1 MVPMVSRFAARLLPF
16 ALLLGACAE
25 ESAQLPPLPTYPAP
39 LEARPLELQGATACG
54 IDADCDPG
62 SFCFL
67 GSCSVQCET
76 GAECDSG
83 ECDTRGRCTE
93 STNKAANSDLPA
105 GPPNTRISGLEL
117 INKPAVEIDV
127 QPGEEF
133 ITVTFETSE
142 SATPQGGLS
151 YRIESS
157 ADDSLARR
165 VQTSNGGTT
174 HTVVIPTG
182 AANPA
187 FVGDL
192 VDVNI
197 VTPIGTIPLVLK
209 SLLTVAG
216 IYEGTLK
223 IDGLGTEVPLSFGID
238 GDMGALGTGIS
249 NAFLV
254 VPSGESAMFGPV
266 AESQLPALNATQELR
281 TPLTYDSAVG
291 AWVAT
296 FANAYDI
303 PSDQAFGLLAAT
315 QVKRE
320 LRYELKVEADRTVSG
335 SLVDRWQ
342 GLYDGTQADGTRVI
356 PKVQLSGSFRLAKSS
371 AQAATNA
378 TDFVAFANTPNPQLQ
393 NFSLSTGCA
402 ALADATD
409 GCAAR
414 TTFAGALACADA
426 VAGGAVATR
435 TLTEVVAGLLAG
447 GLTDDGKTF
456 KEFLAGCAD
465 GSVAACVPT
474 EAQMCGVELQ
484 AVAFGLAPGGYSLDK
499 ERLWDGFGD
508 LLLEVTG
515 GPQLGAF
522 FVDTESRRDWLEN
535 ANYGSTAITS
545 AAAAQLN
552 AQLMDDYVTKVL
564 GPNIQALRT
573 YLQPSSFAF
582 LSRVP
587 DSADSIDQRDRL
599 LIAMVGSW
607 TATADALSLAA
618 QRWNEVYR
626 LDGERRL
633 KANEVAGYLGE
644 MYRAAA
650 VIIQLHKEAGK
661 AAEAAPVAAGLGTL
675 LLRYEELTNT
685 FNELLFA
692 RDGELAVSS
701 SLDPEQASRGV
712 LAQRHE
718 AALEAVDD
726 ASVKVDTLL
735 QTLLDNDIRNADL
748 FANLDNAVNESQKRL
763 VELCGQPEGCDV
775 LRPGDAANPLCD
787 TSWEAGV
794 CGFKQS
800 KGLLTNRSPRS
811 VQGFESAASPSEAG
825 RAIQEI
831 GAAASAVK
839 KTTEAKKAFMQSTL
853 QQADTAAAFLASAN
867 KWNADTETANA
878 AIDARFKADV
888 DALNSRF
895 SLREKTI
902 RANIE
907 AAKKKITDAEIMY
920 YTLLGVSGAAK
931 IASLALAS
939 SQVSLE
945 VSMRMLES
953 ASETTKEMTA
963 AASECPDVTVG
974 LAVRVGAVKCAVNL
988 GGQAGATVIKNI
1000 ANSMSTFAK
1009 VKGYV
1014 AFIQDEAMKF
1024 WMTQRHGYERLLDL
1038 THEQKIAIELWTVE
1052 LESLRDPATQL
1063 AREQFIDHTR
1073 AVAAAKEVHA
1083 RDLDD
1088 YQRQMNEVFDR
1099 SVELLD
1105 REQDLLARQGE
1116 LVTASSHYYQ
1126 IVEAARQERATL
1138 EMRRLQRQQIA
1149 QLVAGPQAVFFAANG
1164 LTEAERELDRAK
1176 RKMNDWLVA
1185 LEYAAV
1191 RPFYNERMSILLARN
1206 TYPLRAIADRLT
1218 DLEGQCGGATNQ
1230 QEGSVSLRDD
1240 LLKLTS
1246 SQVDPVSGQTLTP
1259 AQRFR
1264 QTLVQSDIPATATM
1278 RYTVSQTADQVASNS
1293 ALLVV
1298 NFNLGLTQFANLRAT
1313 CNAKVAGIALHL
1325 VGSDLGSGQPYATL
1339 LYNGSSQTY
1348 SCQPG
1353 IDAYVQTFGQ
1363 GDTTFGSV
1371 TSFVVNG
1378 RAASPVA
1385 GVGEMGSSNV
1395 TFAGLPLAGD
1405 YTLIIDPS
1413 LPANQAINWNNLQ
1426 DIELGLSYSYQDV
1439 FSSTSDCANSL

>member
-1 MVPMVSRFAARLLPF
+1 MVSRFAARLLPF
-16 ALLLGACAE
+16 VFLLGACAE
-25 ESAQLPPLPTYPAP
+25 ESAPAP
-39 LEARPLELQGATACG
+39 VATPAPDLAPRPLELQGATACG

-83 ECDTRGRCTE
+83 ACDTRGRCTE
-93 STNKAANSDLPA
+93 STKKAANSDLPA

-117 INKPAVEIDV
+117 TNKPAVDIDV

-157 ADDSLARR
+157 ADASLARR
-165 VQTSNGGTT
+165 VQTSNGGTA

-182 AANPA
+182 AANPE

-197 VTPIGTIPLVLK
+197 VTPVGTIPLVLK
-209 SLLTVAG
+209 SVLTVAG

-223 IDGLGTEVPLSFGID
+223 IDGLGTEVPLSFGVD
-238 GDMGALGTGIS
+238 GDMGALGTGVS

-254 VPSGESAMFGPV
+254 VPSGASAMFGPV
-266 AESQLPALNATQELR
+266 AASQLPAVNATQELR
-281 TPLTYDSAVG
+281 APLNYDSAIG

-296 FANAYDI
+296 FSNAYDI
-303 PSDQAFGLLAAT
+303 PSDQAFGTLAAT
-315 QVKRE
+315 QLKRE
-320 LRYELKVEADRTVSG
+320 LRYELKVEADRTISG
-335 SLVDRWQ
+335 SLSDRWF
-342 GLYDGTQADGTRVI
+342 GFYDVAQADGSKMVSETI
-356 PKVQLSGSFRLAKSS
+356 TGGTFSIAKSGT
-371 AQAATNA
+371 QPATNA
-378 TDFVAFANTPNPQLQ
+378 TNFLPFANTPNPQLQ
-393 NFSLSTGCA
+393 NFALSTECA
-402 ALADATD
+402 TLADATD
-409 GCAAR
+409 GCANR
-414 TTFAGALACADA
+414 TTFEGALACSDA
-426 VAGGAVATR
+426 LAGGAVATK
-435 TLTEVVAGLLAG
+435 TLTEVVATLLAG

-474 EAQMCGVELQ
+474 KAQTCGIELQ

-587 DSADSIDQRDRL
+587 DSPDSIDQRDRL

-607 TATADALSLAA
+607 TATADSLSLAA

-626 LDGERRL
+626 LDGERRV

-644 MYRAAA
+644 MYRAA
-650 VIIQLHKEAGK
+650 VIIIGLHQEAGK
-661 AAEAAPVAAGLGTL
+661 AAEAASVAAGLGTL
-675 LLRYEELTNT
+675 LLRYEALTNT

-692 RDGELAVSS
+692 RDGELAISS

-763 VELCGQPEGCDV
+763 VALCGQPVGCDV
-775 LRPGDAANPLCD
+775 LRPGDATNPLCD

-800 KGLLTNRSPRS
+800 KSLLASRTPRS
-811 VQGFESAASPSEAG
+811 VEGFESAASPSEG
-825 RAIQEI
+825 GMAIQEI
-831 GAAASAVK
+831 GAAASAIK
-839 KTTEAKKAFMQSTL
+839 KTAEAKKAFVQSTL

-867 KWNADTETANA
+867 KWNSDTEAANA
-878 AIDARFKADV
+878 LIDARFNADV
-888 DALNSRF
+888 AALNSRF
-895 SLREKTI
+895 TAREKTI
-902 RANIE
+902 RENIKDYQNAIILE
-907 AAKKKITDAEIMY
+907 KVIY
-920 YTLLGVSGAAK
+920 YG
-931 IASLALAS
+931 SLALAGAARIYTLVDKS
-939 SQVSLE
+939 SEVALE
-945 VSMRMLES
+945 VSLKMLES
-953 ASETTKEMTA
+953 ASETVSGVTE
-963 AASECPDVTVG
+963 AASDCPDVTAG
-974 LAVRVGAVKCAVNL
+974 LAVRVGAAKCAVNL
-988 GGQAGATVIKNI
+988 GGKVAATIVKK
-1000 ANSMSTFAK
+1000 AADALGTGAK
-1009 VKGYV
+1009 VKAYLK
-1014 AFIQDEAMKF
+1014 FIKDEAMKF
-1024 WMTQRHGYERLLDL
+1024 WNEQRASRERFQDVV
-1038 THEQKIAIELWTVE
+1038 HEKKEAIELWTVE
-1052 LESLRDPATQL
+1052 LESLRDPATEL
-1063 AREQFIDHTR
+1063 AREAFIDHTR
-1073 AVAAAKEVHA
+1073 SVLEAEEAYE
-1083 RDLDD
+1083 RDLNE
-1088 YQRQMNEVFDR
+1088 YQRQMDEVFDR
-1099 SVELLD
+1099 STELLD
-1105 REQDLLARQGE
+1105 REQDAVARLEELLSAR
-1116 LVTASSHYYQ
+1116 SHYYQ

-1149 QLVAGPQAVFFAANG
+1149 KLVAGPQAVFFAANG

-1206 TYPLRAIADRLT
+1206 TYQLRAIADRLT
-1218 DLEGQCGGATNQ
+1218 DLEGQCGGATNLQ
-1230 QEGSVSLRDD
+1230 DGTVSLRDD
-1240 LLKLTS
+1240 VLKLTS

-1264 QTLVQSDIPATATM
+1264 QTLAQSDIPAGRTM

-1298 NFNLGLTQFANLRAT
+1298 NFNLGLTQFANLPFT
-1313 CNAKVAGIALHL
+1313 CNAKVAGVALEL
-1325 VGSDLGSGQPYATL
+1325 VGTGLGAGQPVATL
-1339 LYNGSSQTY
+1339 LYGGNSQTY

-1363 GDTTFGSV
+1363 GDTTFGTT
-1371 TSFVVNG
+1371 TSFVVEG

-1385 GVGEMGSSNV
+1385 GVGEIGSSNV

-1405 YTLIIDPS
+1405 YTLIIDPAA
-1413 LPANQAINWNNLQ
+1413 PANQAINWANLD
-1426 DIELGLSYSYQDV
+1426 DIKVGLSYSYQDV

>member
-1 MVPMVSRFAARLLPF
+1 MVSRLAARLLPF

-25 ESAQLPPLPTYPAP
+25 ESAPLPPLPVYPAP

-62 SFCFL
+62 AFCFL
-67 GSCSVQCET
+67 GSCSAQCAT
-76 GAECDSG
+76 GAECASG
-83 ECDTRGRCTE
+83 ECDSRGRCAE
-93 STNKAANSDLPA
+93 STNKAAGGDLPL
-105 GPPNTRISGLEL
+105 GPPNSRIAGLEL
-117 INKPAVEIDV
+117 INEPELEIIV
-127 QPGEEF
+127 APGQEF
-133 ITVTFETSE
+133 VTVTFETSA

-182 AANPA
+182 AANPE

-192 VDVNI
+192 VDVTI
-197 VTPIGTIPLVLK
+197 VTPVGTIPLILK
-209 SLLTVAG
+209 SGGNASGT
-216 IYEGTLK
+216 YEGTLK
-223 IDGLGTEVPLSFGID
+223 LDGLGTEIPLTFGID
-238 GDMGALGTGIS
+238 GDMGALGTGVS

-254 VPSGESAMFGPV
+254 VPSGEAEMFGPV
-266 AESQLPALNATQELR
+266 AESQLPAQNATKQLR
-281 TPLTYDSAVG
+281 QPLTYDGAIG

-296 FANAYDI
+296 FSNAYDA
-303 PSDQAFGLLAAT
+303 PSNQIFGTLPIT
-315 QVKRE
+315 QVQRN

-335 SLVDRWQ
+335 SMSDTWT
-342 GLYDGTQADGTRVI
+342 GFYDATQADSSRSI
-356 PKVQLSGSFRLAKSS
+356 SKVQVTGTFRIVKTGD
-371 AQAATNA
+371 QPATNA
-378 TDFVAFANTPNPQLQ
+378 TDFVAFANTPAPALQ
-393 NFSLSTGCA
+393 DFELSEACQS
-402 ALADATD
+402 LADTKQDCANLAT
-409 GCAAR
+409 
-414 TTFAGALACADA
+414 TAGALACVDA

-465 GSVAACVPT
+465 GSIAACVPT
-474 EAQMCGVELQ
+474 QAQRCGLELQ
-484 AVAFGLAPGGYSLDK
+484 AIAFGLAPGGYSLDK

-582 LSRVP
+582 LSRLP

-607 TATADALSLAA
+607 TATADSLSLAA

-626 LDGERRL
+626 LDGERRV

-650 VIIQLHKEAGK
+650 VIIQLHREAGK
-661 AAEAAPVAAGLGTL
+661 AAEAAPIAAGLNTL
-675 LLRYEELTNT
+675 LLRYDALTNT

-692 RDGELAVSS
+692 RDGELAISS

-726 ASVKVDTLL
+726 ASTKVDTLL
-735 QTLLDNDIRNADL
+735 QTLLDNDIRNAEL
-748 FANLDNAVNESQKRL
+748 FTNLDNAVNESQKRL
-763 VELCGQPEGCDV
+763 VELCGQPVGCDV
-775 LRPGDAANPLCD
+775 LRPADAANPLCD

-794 CGFKQS
+794 CGFRQS
-800 KGLLTNRSPRS
+800 KTALASRSPRS
-811 VQGFESAASPSEAG
+811 VEGFESAAAPSEGGLAILAVGAAG
-825 RAIQEI
+825 RDAKQATTYRETMAGRYTRHLETIPTVADIAADRTERMVLVDKINEDYNGLITQTEQDEQGESQLTEEKIKRAKQKQELLT
-831 GAAASAVK
+831 SAFETK
-839 KTTEAKKAFMQSTL
+839 ITTLISINVIELLDAGTESIST
-853 QQADTAAAFLASAN
+853 T
-867 KWNADTETANA
+867 
-878 AIDARFKADV
+878 V
-888 DALNSRF
+888 DL
-895 SLREKTI
+895 SLRSAADATATVTEK
-902 RANIE
+902 
-907 AAKKKITDAEIMY
+907 
-920 YTLLGVSGAAK
+920 
-931 IASLALAS
+931 ASD
-939 SQVSLE
+939 
-945 VSMRMLES
+945 
-953 ASETTKEMTA
+953 
-963 AASECPDVTVG
+963 CPDTTAGV
-974 LAVRVGAVKCAVNL
+974 AVRLGAVKCAVNL
-988 GGQAGATVIKNI
+988 AGGSASMTIERTADVARAGFELKHSWVENLTRALTMAGEITDATTEYR
-1000 ANSMSTFAK
+1000 A
-1009 VKGYV
+1009 
-1014 AFIQDEAMKF
+1014 AFMDLDE
-1024 WMTQRHGYERLLDL
+1024 TINDL
-1038 THEQKIAIELWTVE
+1038 TASLNTLNGSDTLTVE
-1052 LESLRDPATQL
+1052 NDERYENAKRDVQDKYEEEIEARTAMLEASLQL
-1063 AREQFIDHTR
+1063 AEDL
-1073 AVAAAKEVHA
+1073 VGAAQTE
-1083 RDLDD
+1083 L
-1088 YQRQMNEVFDR
+1088 QMKS
-1099 SVELLD
+1099 SV
-1105 REQDLLARQGE
+1105 
-1116 LVTASSHYYQ
+1116 VTAIAHYKMV
-1126 IVEAARQERATL
+1126 VESARQERATL
-1138 EMRRLQRQQIA
+1138 EMRRLQRNQIA

-1164 LTEAERELDRAK
+1164 LAEAERELDRAK

-1206 TYPLRAIADRLT
+1206 TYQLRAIADRLT
-1218 DLEGQCGGATNQ
+1218 DLEGQCGGATNLQ
-1230 QEGSVSLRDD
+1230 DGTVSLRND
-1240 LLKLTS
+1240 LLGLRTS
-1246 SQVDPVSGQTLTP
+1246 QFDTVSDQTLTP
-1259 AQRFR
+1259 AQRFQ
-1264 QTLVQSDIPATATM
+1264 QTLAQSDIPAAATM
-1278 RYTVSQTADQVASNS
+1278 RYTVSQTVDQVASNS

-1298 NFNLGLTQFANLRAT
+1298 NFNLGLSQFANLRAT
-1313 CNAKVAGIALHL
+1313 CNAKVAGIALKL
-1325 VGSDLGSGQPYATL
+1325 VGDNLGSGQPYATL
-1339 LYNGSSQTY
+1339 LYNGNSQTY

-1353 IDAYVQTFGQ
+1353 IQAYVETFGQ
-1363 GDTTFGSV
+1363 GDATFGPI

-1385 GVGEMGSSNV
+1385 GVGGMGSSNV

-1405 YTLIIDPS
+1405 YTLIIDPAV
-1413 LPANQAINWNNLQ
+1413 PANQAINWANLE
-1426 DIELGLSYSYQDV
+1426 DIQLGLNYSYQDI

>member
-1 MVPMVSRFAARLLPF
+1 MVSRLAARLLPF

-25 ESAQLPPLPTYPAP
+25 ESAPLPPLPVYPAP

-62 SFCFL
+62 AFCFL
-67 GSCSVQCET
+67 GSCSAQCAT
-76 GAECDSG
+76 GAECASG
-83 ECDTRGRCTE
+83 ECDSRGRCAE
-93 STNKAANSDLPA
+93 STNKAAGGDLPA
-105 GPPNTRISGLEL
+105 GPPNSRIAGLEL
-117 INKPAVEIDV
+117 INEPEMEIIV
-127 QPGEEF
+127 APGEEF
-133 ITVTFETSE
+133 VTVTFETSA

-182 AANPA
+182 AANPE

-192 VDVNI
+192 VDVTI
-197 VTPIGTIPLVLK
+197 VTPVGTIPLILK
-209 SLLTVAG
+209 SVLTVAG

-223 IDGLGTEVPLSFGID
+223 LDGLGTEVPLKFGID
-238 GDMGALGTGIS
+238 GDMGALGTGVS

-254 VPSGESAMFGPV
+254 VPSGEAAMFGPV
-266 AESQLPALNATQELR
+266 AESQLPALNASQEVR
-281 TPLTYDSAVG
+281 APLEYDSAIG

-296 FANAYDI
+296 FSNAYDI
-303 PSDQAFGLLAAT
+303 PSDQAFGDLAAT

-320 LRYELKVEADRTVSG
+320 LRYELKVEADRTISG
-335 SLVDRWQ
+335 TLVDRWE
-342 GLYDGTQADGTRVI
+342 GLYDATQSDGTRVI
-356 PKVQLSGSFRLAKSS
+356 PKVQLGGSFRVTKSGL
-371 AQAATNA
+371 QAATNS
-378 TDFVAFANTPNPQLQ
+378 TDFLPFTNTPNPQLQ
-393 NFSLSTGCA
+393 NFSLSAACA
-402 ALADATD
+402 TLADATD

-414 TTFAGALACADA
+414 TTFAGALACSDA

-465 GSVAACVPT
+465 GTVAACVPT
-474 EAQMCGVELQ
+474 QAQRCGVELQ
-484 AVAFGLAPGGYSLDK
+484 AVAFGLAPSGYSLDK

-552 AQLMDDYVTKVL
+552 ARLMDDYVTKVL
-564 GPNIQALRT
+564 GPNIEALRT

-607 TATADALSLAA
+607 TATADSLSLAA

-626 LDGERRL
+626 LDGERRV

-661 AAEAAPVAAGLGTL
+661 AAEAAPVAAGLNTL
-675 LLRYEELTNT
+675 LLRYEALTQT

-726 ASVKVDTLL
+726 ASTKVDTLL

-748 FANLDNAVNESQKRL
+748 FTNLDNAVNESQKRL
-763 VELCGQPEGCDV
+763 VELCGQPDGCDP
-775 LRPGDAANPLCD
+775 LLPADAANPLCD
-787 TSWEAGV
+787 TSWVAGV

-800 KGLLTNRSPRS
+800 KSLLASRTPRS
-811 VQGFESAASPSEAG
+811 VEGFESAANPSEAG
-825 RAIQEI
+825 LAIFAVGDAAREAEMAEQDLNALRGRLARKKTEYQAASADAVTRAAATQTLIEAINDQYEELI
-831 GAAASAVK
+831 ASTETFEEADEAERIKAIADENNRKATLSVNYFTQLGFTISMAALEQVDAGVASVSSNVRQSLMGAAATVDDVGG
-839 KTTEAKKAFMQSTL
+839 KAS
-853 QQADTAAAFLASAN
+853 D
-867 KWNADTETANA
+867 
-878 AIDARFKADV
+878 
-888 DALNSRF
+888 
-895 SLREKTI
+895 
-902 RANIE
+902 
-907 AAKKKITDAEIMY
+907 
-920 YTLLGVSGAAK
+920 
-931 IASLALAS
+931 
-939 SQVSLE
+939 
-945 VSMRMLES
+945 
-953 ASETTKEMTA
+953 
-963 AASECPDVTVG
+963 CPDVTVG
-974 LAVRVGAVKCAVNL
+974 VAVRVGAAKCAVNL
-988 GGQAGATVIKNI
+988 GTVGVVSALERSADIAAGAGELAHTVVESANRWQNVAKESAALTTEFAQSILDIDATLRGLELKTKEVNASDSLKAENFERYQTALREQTLRAEEDADAVGALLEEMRQLSEDVDQAGLKVLQT
-1000 ANSMSTFAK
+1000 AK
-1009 VKGYV
+1009 QV
-1014 AFIQDEAMKF
+1014 
-1024 WMTQRHGYERLLDL
+1024 
-1038 THEQKIAIELWTVE
+1038 
-1052 LESLRDPATQL
+1052 
-1063 AREQFIDHTR
+1063 
-1073 AVAAAKEVHA
+1073 VAAKLSYAQVAE
-1083 RDLDD
+1083 
-1088 YQRQMNEVFDR
+1088 
-1099 SVELLD
+1099 S
-1105 REQDLLARQGE
+1105 
-1116 LVTASSHYYQ
+1116 
-1126 IVEAARQERATL
+1126 ARQERATL
-1138 EMRRLQRQQIA
+1138 VMRRLQRQQIA

-1206 TYPLRAIADRLT
+1206 TYQLRAIADRLT
-1218 DLEGQCGGATNQ
+1218 DLEAQCGGATNLQ
-1230 QEGSVSLRDD
+1230 DGTVSLRED
-1240 LLKLTS
+1240 LLGLRTS
-1246 SQVDPVSGQTLTP
+1246 QFDTVSGQTLTP

-1264 QTLVQSDIPATATM
+1264 QTLSQSDIPASRTM
-1278 RYTVSQTADQVASNS
+1278 RYTVSQTVDQVAANS

-1298 NFNLGLTQFANLRAT
+1298 NFSLGLSAFGNLPLT
-1313 CNAKVAGIALHL
+1313 CNAKLAGIAIKL
-1325 VGSDLGSGQPYATL
+1325 VGDGLGDGQPAATL
-1339 LYNGSSQTY
+1339 LYGGNSQTY

-1363 GDTTFGSV
+1363 GDTTFGST
-1371 TSFVVNG
+1371 TSFVVEG
-1378 RAASPVA
+1378 RAASPIA
-1385 GVGEMGSSNV
+1385 GVSEMGSSNV

-1405 YTLIIDPS
+1405 YTLIIDPA
-1413 LPANQAINWNNLQ
+1413 LPANQAINWANLD
-1426 DIELGLSYSYQDV
+1426 DIELGLTFSYQDI
-1439 FSSTSDCANSL
+1439 FSSSSDCANSL

>member
-1 MVPMVSRFAARLLPF
+1 MLSRLAARLLPF
-16 ALLLGACAE
+16 ALLLGACADE
-25 ESAQLPPLPTYPAP
+25 AAAPAP
-39 LEARPLELQGATACG
+39 VAPPAPELAPRPLELQGATACG

-62 SFCFL
+62 AFCFL

-83 ECDTRGRCTE
+83 ACDTRGRCTE
-93 STNKAANSDLPA
+93 STNKAANGDLPA
-105 GPPNTRISGLEL
+105 GPPNSRIAGLEL
-117 INKPAVEIDV
+117 INKPAVEILV
-127 QPGEEF
+127 TPGEEF

-151 YRIESS
+151 YRVESS

-209 SLLTVAG
+209 SVLTVAG
-216 IYEGTLK
+216 LYEGTLK
-223 IDGLGTEVPLSFGID
+223 LDGLGTEIPLNFGID
-238 GDMGALGTGIS
+238 GDMGALGTGVS

-254 VPSGESAMFGPV
+254 VPSGASAMFGPV
-266 AESQLPALNATQELR
+266 AASQLPAVNATQELR
-281 TPLTYDSAVG
+281 APLTYDSAIG

-296 FANAYDI
+296 FSNAYDI
-303 PSDQAFGLLAAT
+303 PSDQAFGTLAAT

-320 LRYELKVEADRTVSG
+320 LRYELQVEVDRTISG
-335 SLVDRWQ
+335 SLSDRWF
-342 GLYDGTQADGTRVI
+342 GFYDVAQADGSKMVSETI
-356 PKVQLSGSFRLAKSS
+356 TGGTFRIAKSGT
-371 AQAATNA
+371 QPATND
-378 TDFVAFANTPNPQLQ
+378 TNFVAFANTPNPQLQ
-393 NFSLSTGCA
+393 NFSLSTACA
-402 ALADATD
+402 TLADATD

-414 TTFAGALACADA
+414 TTFEGALACSDA
-426 VAGGAVATR
+426 VGGGAVATR

-474 EAQMCGVELQ
+474 RAQTCGIELQ

-564 GPNIQALRT
+564 GPNIEALRT
-573 YLQPSSFAF
+573 YLKPSSFAF

-626 LDGERRL
+626 LDGERRI
-633 KANEVAGYLGE
+633 KANQVAGYLGE
-644 MYRAAA
+644 MYRAA
-650 VIIQLHKEAGK
+650 VIIIGLHQEAGK
-661 AAEAAPVAAGLGTL
+661 AAEAAAVAAGLNTL
-675 LLRYEELTNT
+675 LLRYEALTNT

-692 RDGELAVSS
+692 RDGELAISS

-726 ASVKVDTLL
+726 ASTKVDTLL
-735 QTLLDNDIRNADL
+735 QTLLSNDIRNADL
-748 FANLDNAVNESQKRL
+748 FTRLDNAVNESQKRL

-800 KGLLTNRSPRS
+800 KGLLTNRNPRS
-811 VQGFESAASPSEAG
+811 IQGFESAASPSEAG
-825 RAIQEI
+825 MAIQEI
-831 GAAASAVK
+831 GAAATAVT
-839 KTTEAKKAFMQSTL
+839 KTAEAKAAFMRSTI
-853 QQADTAAAFLASAN
+853 QQAETATAFLASAN
-867 KWNADTETANA
+867 QWHADNEADNA
-878 AIDARFKADV
+878 AIDARFEADIA
-888 DALNSRF
+888 ALDSAYTA
-895 SLREKTI
+895 REETI
-902 RANIE
+902 RANIKDRKIRNALSR
-907 AAKKKITDAEIMY
+907 AAFAVN
-920 YTLLGVSGAAK
+920 VSK
-931 IASLALAS
+931 VTI
-939 SQVSLE
+939 E
-945 VSMRMLES
+945 KFR
-953 ASETTKEMTA
+953 EMTA
-963 AASECPDVTVG
+963 SSTALVNEVKTEAVEGAGETLSATTEAASDCPDITVG
-974 LAVRVGAVKCAVNL
+974 LATRVGAVKCAVAL
-988 GGQAGATVIKNI
+988 GGKISAAALAGAARVGN
-1000 ANSMSTFAK
+1000 AFGALQEFLAK
-1009 VKGYV
+1009 VFRAGMAWWKETK
-1014 AFIQDEAMKF
+1014 AARNRLEDITNWRDSEIEF
-1024 WMTQRHGYERLLDL
+1024 WV
-1038 THEQKIAIELWTVE
+1038 VE
-1052 LESLRDPATQL
+1052 LESLRDPQTQA
-1063 AREQFIDHTR
+1063 AREAFIEHTR
-1073 AVAAAKEVHA
+1073 SATAASQAYD
-1083 RDLDD
+1083 RDLEE
-1088 YQRQMNEVFDR
+1088 YQRQMDEVFDR
-1099 SVELLD
+1099 TTELLD
-1105 REQDLLARQGE
+1105 REQDWLDRQNDLLSAR
-1116 LVTASSHYYQ
+1116 THYYQ

-1191 RPFYNERMSILLARN
+1191 RPFYDERMSILLARN
-1206 TYPLRAIADRLT
+1206 TYQLRAIADRLT
-1218 DLEGQCGGATNQ
+1218 DLEGQCGGATNLQ
-1230 QEGSVSLRDD
+1230 DGTVSLRDD
-1240 LLKLTS
+1240 LLKLTT

-1264 QTLVQSDIPATATM
+1264 QTANQSDIPAGQTM

-1298 NFNLGLTQFANLRAT
+1298 NFTLGLTQFANLPFT
-1313 CNAKVAGIALHL
+1313 CNAKVAGVALEL
-1325 VGSDLGSGQPYATL
+1325 VGTGLGAGQPVATL
-1339 LYNGSSQTY
+1339 LYGGNSQTY

-1363 GDTTFGSV
+1363 GDTTFGTT
-1371 TSFVVNG
+1371 TSFVVEG

-1385 GVGEMGSSNV
+1385 GVNELGSSNV

-1405 YTLIIDPS
+1405 YTLIIDPAA
-1413 LPANQAINWNNLQ
+1413 PANQAINWANLD
-1426 DIELGLSYSYQDV
+1426 DIKVGLTYSYQDV

>member
-1 MVPMVSRFAARLLPF
+1 MVSRLAARLLPF

-25 ESAQLPPLPTYPAP
+25 ESAPLPPLPVYPAP

-62 SFCFL
+62 AFCFL
-67 GSCSVQCET
+67 GSCSAQCAT
-76 GAECDSG
+76 GAECASG
-83 ECDTRGRCTE
+83 ECDSRGRCAE
-93 STNKAANSDLPA
+93 STNKAAGGDLPA
-105 GPPNTRISGLEL
+105 GPPNSRIAGLEL
-117 INKPAVEIDV
+117 INEPEMEIIV
-127 QPGEEF
+127 APGEEF
-133 ITVTFETSE
+133 ITVTFETSA

-182 AANPA
+182 AANPE

-192 VDVNI
+192 VDVTI
-197 VTPIGTIPLVLK
+197 VTPVGTIPLILK
-209 SLLTVAG
+209 SVLTVAG

-223 IDGLGTEVPLSFGID
+223 LDGLGTEIPLSFGID
-238 GDMGALGTGIS
+238 GDMGALGTGVS

-254 VPSGESAMFGPV
+254 VPSGAAEMFGPV
-266 AESQLPALNATQELR
+266 AESQLPAQNATKQLR
-281 TPLTYDSAVG
+281 QPLTYDGAIG

-296 FANAYDI
+296 FSNAYDA
-303 PSDQAFGLLAAT
+303 PSNQIFGTLPIT
-315 QVKRE
+315 QVQRN

-335 SLVDRWQ
+335 SMSDTWT
-342 GLYDGTQADGTRVI
+342 GFYDATQADSSRSI
-356 PKVQLSGSFRLAKSS
+356 SKVQVTGTFRIAK
-371 AQAATNA
+371 AGDQPATNA
-378 TDFVAFANTPNPQLQ
+378 TDFVAFANTPAPALQ
-393 NFSLSTGCA
+393 DFELSEACQS
-402 ALADATD
+402 LADTKQDCANLAT
-409 GCAAR
+409 
-414 TTFAGALACADA
+414 TAGALACVDA

-465 GSVAACVPT
+465 GSIAACVPT
-474 EAQMCGVELQ
+474 QAQRCGLELQ
-484 AVAFGLAPGGYSLDK
+484 AIAFGLAPGGYSLDK

-582 LSRVP
+582 LSRLP

-607 TATADALSLAA
+607 TATADSLSLAA

-626 LDGERRL
+626 LDGERRV

-650 VIIQLHKEAGK
+650 VIIQLHREAGK
-661 AAEAAPVAAGLGTL
+661 AAEAAPIAAGLNTL
-675 LLRYEELTNT
+675 LLRYDALTNT

-726 ASVKVDTLL
+726 ASTKVDTLL
-735 QTLLDNDIRNADL
+735 QTLLDNDIRNAEL
-748 FANLDNAVNESQKRL
+748 FTNLDNAVNESQKRL
-763 VELCGQPEGCDV
+763 VELCGQPVGCDV
-775 LRPGDAANPLCD
+775 LRPADAANPLCD

-794 CGFKQS
+794 CGFRQS
-800 KGLLTNRSPRS
+800 KTALANRSPRS
-811 VQGFESAASPSEAG
+811 VEGFESAAAPSEGGLAILAVGAAG
-825 RAIQEI
+825 RDAKQATTYRETMAGRYTRHLETIPTVADITADRTERMVLVDDINDRYQVVINSTIVDEGTTTQVTKEKIDRAKAKQKILTDDFAINTSMI
-831 GAAASAVK
+831 SLIAI
-839 KTTEAKKAFMQSTL
+839 
-853 QQADTAAAFLASAN
+853 
-867 KWNADTETANA
+867 TETITEGERSVAD
-878 AIDARFKADV
+878 AIDQAFKQ
-888 DALNSRF
+888 S
-895 SLREKTI
+895 
-902 RANIE
+902 
-907 AAKKKITDAEIMY
+907 AE
-920 YTLLGVSGAAK
+920 TVK
-931 IASLALAS
+931 ETVEPASD
-939 SQVSLE
+939 
-945 VSMRMLES
+945 
-953 ASETTKEMTA
+953 
-963 AASECPDVTVG
+963 CPDVTGG
-974 LAVRVGAVKCAVNL
+974 LAVRLGAIKCAVGL
-988 GGQAGATVIKNI
+988 AGTVVWNGIKRAGNAIATIKWI
-1000 ANSMSTFAK
+1000 NSALSAGIKRASTLTKDISAATAAYK
-1009 VKGYV
+1009 AGYMDL
-1014 AFIQDEAMKF
+1014 DEAIKDLEASL
-1024 WMTQRHGYERLLDL
+1024 TSSNASDALDVENYERYKTAKRDVQDKY
-1038 THEQKIAIELWTVE
+1038 EEEIEARTAM
-1052 LESLRDPATQL
+1052 LEASLQL
-1063 AREQFIDHTR
+1063 AEDLVGAAQSEQ
-1073 AVAAAKEVHA
+1073 
-1083 RDLDD
+1083 
-1088 YQRQMNEVFDR
+1088 QMKS
-1099 SVELLD
+1099 SV
-1105 REQDLLARQGE
+1105 
-1116 LVTASSHYYQ
+1116 VTAIAHYSMV
-1126 IVEAARQERATL
+1126 VEAARQERATL
-1138 EMRRLQRQQIA
+1138 EMRRLQRNQIA

-1164 LTEAERELDRAK
+1164 LAEAERELDRAK

-1206 TYPLRAIADRLT
+1206 TYQLRAIADRLT
-1218 DLEGQCGGATNQ
+1218 DLEGQCGGATNLQ
-1230 QEGSVSLRDD
+1230 DGTVSLRND
-1240 LLKLTS
+1240 LLGLRT
-1246 SQVDPVSGQTLTP
+1246 SQVDSVSGLLNP
-1259 AQRFR
+1259 AQRFQ
-1264 QTLVQSDIPATATM
+1264 QTLAQSDIPAAATM
-1278 RYTVSQTADQVASNS
+1278 RYTVSQTVDQVASNS

-1298 NFNLGLTQFANLRAT
+1298 NFNLGLSQFANLRAT
-1313 CNAKVAGIALHL
+1313 CNAKVAGIALKL
-1325 VGSDLGSGQPYATL
+1325 VGDNLGSGQPYATL
-1339 LYNGSSQTY
+1339 LYNGNSQTY

-1353 IDAYVQTFGQ
+1353 IQAYVETFGQ
-1363 GDTTFGSV
+1363 GDATFGPI

-1405 YTLIIDPS
+1405 YTLIIDPTV
-1413 LPANQAINWNNLQ
+1413 PANQAINWANLE
-1426 DIELGLSYSYQDV
+1426 DIQLGLNYSYQDI

>member
-1 MVPMVSRFAARLLPF
+1 MVSRFAARLLPF

-25 ESAQLPPLPTYPAP
+25 ESAPLPPSPVYPTLAP
-39 LEARPLELQGATACG
+39 MALKLTGATACG
-54 IDADCDPG
+54 IDADCDAG

-83 ECDTRGRCTE
+83 QCDTRGRCAE
-93 STNKAANSDLPA
+93 SNNKAASGDLPL

-117 INKPAVEIDV
+117 TNKPAVDILV
-127 QPGEEF
+127 TPGEEF
-133 ITVTFETSE
+133 VTVTFETSE

-157 ADDSLARR
+157 ADASLARR
-165 VQTSNGGTT
+165 VQTSNGGTA

-182 AANPA
+182 AVNPA
-187 FVGDL
+187 FLGDL
-192 VDVNI
+192 VDISI

-209 SLLTVAG
+209 SVLTVAG
-216 IYEGTLK
+216 RYAGMLK

-238 GDMGALGTGIS
+238 GDMGALGTGVS

-254 VPSGESAMFGPV
+254 VPSGEAAMFGPV
-266 AESQLPALNATQELR
+266 AEGQLPGLNATQELR
-281 TPLTYDSAVG
+281 APLTYDSAVG

-296 FANAYDI
+296 FANAYDV
-303 PSDQAFGLLAAT
+303 PSDQAFGLLHAT
-315 QVKRE
+315 QIKRE

-335 SLVDRWQ
+335 SLTDRWE

-356 PKVQLSGSFRLAKSS
+356 PKVQLGGSFRLTKTGV
-371 AQAATNA
+371 QAATNA
-378 TDFVAFANTPNPQLQ
+378 TDFVAAANTPNPQLQ
-393 NFSLSTGCA
+393 NFSLSTECA

-409 GCAAR
+409 GCANR
-414 TTFAGALACADA
+414 TTFAGALACAEG

-522 FVDTESRRDWLEN
+522 FVDSESRREWLEN

-552 AQLMDDYVTKVL
+552 ARLMNDYVTKVL
-564 GPNIQALRT
+564 GPNIEALRT
-573 YLQPSSFAF
+573 YLKPSSFAF
-582 LSRVP
+582 LTRAP
-587 DSADSIDQRDRL
+587 DSTDSIDQRDRL

-607 TATADALSLAA
+607 TATADSLSLAA
-618 QRWNEVYR
+618 QRWNEIYR
-626 LDGERRL
+626 LDSERRV
-633 KANEVAGYLGE
+633 KANQVAGYLGE

-661 AAEAAPVAAGLGTL
+661 AAEAAPVAAGLNTL
-675 LLRYEELTNT
+675 LLRYEALTNT

-712 LAQRHE
+712 LAQRRE

-748 FANLDNAVNESQKRL
+748 FANLDNAVTESQKRIG
-763 VELCGQPEGCDV
+763 ELCGQPKGCDP
-775 LRPGDAANPLCD
+775 LLPADAANPLCD

-794 CGFKQS
+794 CGFEQTKS
-800 KGLLTNRSPRS
+800 LLASRTPRS
-811 VQGFESAASPSEAG
+811 VQGFENAAMPSEAG
-825 RAIQEI
+825 LAILAVGDAAREAEMANEEWRILQGRLARKRTEYSTTSADATARAAKTAKLIEDINDQYTALITSTETFESADEEERLKAIADETNKRANLSSNYFIQLGFTITTAALEQADAGVASVTRTVTESLN
-831 GAAASAVK
+831 GAADTVNDVGGKAS
-839 KTTEAKKAFMQSTL
+839 
-853 QQADTAAAFLASAN
+853 D
-867 KWNADTETANA
+867 
-878 AIDARFKADV
+878 
-888 DALNSRF
+888 
-895 SLREKTI
+895 
-902 RANIE
+902 
-907 AAKKKITDAEIMY
+907 
-920 YTLLGVSGAAK
+920 
-931 IASLALAS
+931 
-939 SQVSLE
+939 
-945 VSMRMLES
+945 
-953 ASETTKEMTA
+953 
-963 AASECPDVTVG
+963 CPDVTVG
-974 LAVRVGAVKCAVNL
+974 VAVRTGAPKCAVNL
-988 GGQAGATVIKNI
+988 GTVGVVSSLDRAADIAAGTGQLAHTVVENANRWQNVAKEAAALSSDFTQAILDSDTTLRGLELKTKEVNGSVSLKAENFERYQTALRELELRTEEDADAVAALLEAVTQLSEDVGQAGLKVLQTEKQVVSAT
-1000 ANSMSTFAK
+1000 
-1009 VKGYV
+1009 
-1014 AFIQDEAMKF
+1014 
-1024 WMTQRHGYERLLDL
+1024 
-1038 THEQKIAIELWTVE
+1038 
-1052 LESLRDPATQL
+1052 L
-1063 AREQFIDHTR
+1063 AYAQ
-1073 AVAAAKEVHA
+1073 VAA
-1083 RDLDD
+1083 
-1088 YQRQMNEVFDR
+1088 
-1099 SVELLD
+1099 S
-1105 REQDLLARQGE
+1105 
-1116 LVTASSHYYQ
+1116 
-1126 IVEAARQERATL
+1126 ARQERASL
-1138 EMRRLQRQQIA
+1138 VMRRLQRQQIA

-1206 TYPLRAIADRLT
+1206 TYQLRAIADRLT
-1218 DLEGQCGGATNQ
+1218 DLEGQCGGATNLQ
-1230 QEGSVSLRDD
+1230 DGSVSLRND
-1240 LLKLTS
+1240 LLGLRTAQIDS
-1246 SQVDPVSGQTLTP
+1246 GSGQTLTP

-1264 QTLVQSDIPATATM
+1264 QTLAQSDIPATANM
-1278 RYTVSQTADQVASNS
+1278 RYTVSETADQAASNG

-1298 NFNLGLTQFANLRAT
+1298 NFNLGHTQFANLPFT
-1313 CNAKVAGIALHL
+1313 CNAKVAGVALEL
-1325 VGSDLGSGQPYATL
+1325 VGTGLGAGQPVATL

-1363 GDTTFGSV
+1363 GDATFGTI

-1405 YTLIIDPS
+1405 YTLIIDPAA
-1413 LPANQAINWNNLQ
+1413 PANQAINWANLE
-1426 DIELGLSYSYQDV
+1426 DIEVGLSYSYQDV

>member
-1 MVPMVSRFAARLLPF
+1 MVSRLAARLLPF

-25 ESAQLPPLPTYPAP
+25 ESAPLPPLPTYPAP

-83 ECDTRGRCTE
+83 ECDTRGRCTD
-93 STNKAANSDLPA
+93 SANKSANSDLPA
-105 GPPNTRISGLEL
+105 GPPNSRITGLEL
-117 INKPAVEIDV
+117 TNQPELEIV
-127 QPGEEF
+127 VAPGEEF
-133 ITVTFETSE
+133 VTVTFETSE

-182 AANPA
+182 AANPE

-192 VDVNI
+192 VDVTI
-197 VTPIGTIPLVLK
+197 VTPVGTIPLILK
-209 SLLTVAG
+209 SVLTVAG

-223 IDGLGTEVPLSFGID
+223 LDGLGTEIPLTFGID
-238 GDMGALGTGIS
+238 GDMGALGTGVS

-254 VPSGESAMFGPV
+254 VPSGEADMFGPV
-266 AESQLPALNATQELR
+266 AESQLLSTNTTKELR
-281 TPLTYDSAVG
+281 QPLTYDSAVG

-296 FANAYDI
+296 FSNAYDA
-303 PSDQAFGLLAAT
+303 PSDQIFGTLPIT

-335 SLVDRWQ
+335 DMRDTWV
-342 GLYDGTQADGTRVI
+342 GLYDTNDAEGSASVGTVVVNGQFRVGKTGAQ
-356 PKVQLSGSFRLAKSS
+356 PVTVAGAFGVTPAEANPLVQSFA
-371 AQAATNA
+371 
-378 TDFVAFANTPNPQLQ
+378 
-393 NFSLSTGCA
+393 LSTKCA
-402 ALADATD
+402 TLADATD

-414 TTFAGALACADA
+414 TTPDGALDCATA
-426 VAGGAVATR
+426 VTSGALGTM
-435 TLTEVVAGLLAG
+435 TLTEVVVDLLRG
-447 GLTDDGKTF
+447 NLTSDGKSF
-456 KEFLAGCAD
+456 QEFLAGCAD
-465 GSVAACVPT
+465 GSIAVCKPT
-474 EAQMCGVELQ
+474 EAQTCGLELQ
-484 AVAFGLAPGGYSLDK
+484 AIAFGLSERGYSLAK
-499 ERLWDGFGD
+499 EGLWDDFGD

-535 ANYGSTAITS
+535 ANYGSIAITS

-552 AQLMDDYVTKVL
+552 AELMTRYVTEVL
-564 GPNIQALRT
+564 GPNIKALRT

-587 DSADSIDQRDRL
+587 DSAASTDQRDRL

-607 TATADALSLAA
+607 TATADSLSLAA

-661 AAEAAPVAAGLGTL
+661 AAEAAPIAAGLNTL
-675 LLRYEELTNT
+675 LLRYEALTRT

-718 AALEAVDD
+718 AALEAVDE

-748 FANLDNAVNESQKRL
+748 FTNLDNAVNESQKRL
-763 VELCGQPEGCDV
+763 VELCGQPVGCDV
-775 LRPGDAANPLCD
+775 LRPEDATNPLCD
-787 TSWEAGV
+787 TSWKAGV
-794 CGFKQS
+794 CGFDQ
-800 KGLLTNRSPRS
+800 
-811 VQGFESAASPSEAG
+811 
-825 RAIQEI
+825 
-831 GAAASAVK
+831 
-839 KTTEAKKAFMQSTL
+839 
-853 QQADTAAAFLASAN
+853 
-867 KWNADTETANA
+867 
-878 AIDARFKADV
+878 
-888 DALNSRF
+888 
-895 SLREKTI
+895 
-902 RANIE
+902 
-907 AAKKKITDAEIMY
+907 
-920 YTLLGVSGAAK
+920 
-931 IASLALAS
+931 
-939 SQVSLE
+939 
-945 VSMRMLES
+945 
-953 ASETTKEMTA
+953 
-963 AASECPDVTVG
+963 
-974 LAVRVGAVKCAVNL
+974 
-988 GGQAGATVIKNI
+988 
-1000 ANSMSTFAK
+1000 
-1009 VKGYV
+1009 
-1014 AFIQDEAMKF
+1014 
-1024 WMTQRHGYERLLDL
+1024 
-1038 THEQKIAIELWTVE
+1038 
-1052 LESLRDPATQL
+1052 
-1063 AREQFIDHTR
+1063 
-1073 AVAAAKEVHA
+1073 
-1083 RDLDD
+1083 
-1088 YQRQMNEVFDR
+1088 DR
-1099 SVELLD
+1099 SVEPANRSPKDIKGIPAQENASEATLAIYDFGAAGRRINQAQTHQDNLKTFWNTSVTRTAAFKAAAD
-1105 REQDLLARQGE
+1105 RAFQDRTKTIQKTYDDFNNNYNAVRSNEDLEIAAISTSIAADASKLTFLAGFTAATVAAATAKSVAITSDAGTQ
-1116 LVTASSHYYQ
+1116 LVTTRVATIFKTVGEKVTKTSKESSKCVELTAGTSVSTGAPECAVAVTGYVSGSAVETMGDAPTIAGQITHTLAQGIQAASDATLESVDALSQLAAASIDFAQSILEKAQAIKAAHEGSNLLKIENDERFANATYENVTSYAADLDTWSQMALEDTRLLYEHVDATATTLNMTDDAIRAKGSYLQ
-1126 IVEAARQERATL
+1126 IVESARQERATL
-1138 EMRRLQRQQIA
+1138 EMRRLQRRQISE
-1149 QLVAGPQAVFFAANG
+1149 LVAGPQAVFFAANG
-1164 LTEAERELDRAK
+1164 LAEAERELDRAK

-1206 TYPLRAIADRLT
+1206 TYQLRAIADRLT
-1218 DLEGQCGGATNQ
+1218 DLEGQCGGATNLQ
-1230 QEGSVSLRDD
+1230 DGTVSLRND
-1240 LLKLTS
+1240 LLGLRTAR
-1246 SQVDPVSGQTLTP
+1246 QVGTVTYSP
-1259 AQRFR
+1259 AQLFR
-1264 QTLVQSDIPATATM
+1264 QTLAETNLPATATM
-1278 RYTVSQTADQVASNS
+1278 RYTVSQTADQVPSASE
-1293 ALLVV
+1293 LLVV
-1298 NFNLGLTQFANLRAT
+1298 NFNLGLSSFANLRAT
-1313 CNAKVAGIALHL
+1313 CNAKIAGIALKL
-1325 VGSDLGSGQPYATL
+1325 VGDNLGSGQPYATL
-1339 LYNGSSQTY
+1339 LYNGNSQTY

-1363 GDTTFGSV
+1363 GDTTFGET

-1378 RAASPVA
+1378 RAASPVS
-1385 GVGEMGSSNV
+1385 GVGEMGSSNI

-1413 LPANQAINWNNLQ
+1413 VPANGAINWANLE
-1426 DIELGLSYSYQDV
+1426 DIEVGLSYTYQDV